1 MATRSTIA
9 IQENDLTIRAIYCHW
24 DGYPEGVGATL
35 AEYYNSKE
43 QAEALINLGGFSSL
57 HETLAETAEGAY
69 NSESDK
75 PRTFTDSIDWRENFN
90 SGEEY
95 FYIFNEGSGW
105 SYSTGLLVGFTP
117 LKTEEKVA

>member
-9 IQENDLTIRAIYCHW
+9 IQEKDLTIRAIYCHW

-35 AEYYNSKE
+35 AEHYNSTEK
-43 QAEALINLGGFSSL
+43 AEALIKLGGFSAL
-57 HETLAETAEGAY
+57 YETLEETAEGAY
-69 NSESDK
+69 NSDSDK

-90 SGEEY
+90 CGEEY
-95 FYIFNEGSGW
+95 FYVFSEGHGW
-105 SYSTGLLVGFTP
+105 SYSTGVKVGFLP

>member
-9 IQENDLTIRAIYCHW
+9 IQEEDSTIRAIYCHW

-43 QAEALINLGGFSSL
+43 EAEALINLGGFSAL
-57 HETLAETAEGAY
+57 HETLRETAEGAY

-75 PRTFTDSIDWRENFN
+75 PRTFTDVQDWLKNFN
-90 SGEEY
+90 CGEEY
-95 FYIFNEGSGW
+95 FYLYREDIGW
-105 SYSTGLLVGFTP
+105 KYSQGENFFS
-117 LKTEEKVA
+117 LKTEQEVA